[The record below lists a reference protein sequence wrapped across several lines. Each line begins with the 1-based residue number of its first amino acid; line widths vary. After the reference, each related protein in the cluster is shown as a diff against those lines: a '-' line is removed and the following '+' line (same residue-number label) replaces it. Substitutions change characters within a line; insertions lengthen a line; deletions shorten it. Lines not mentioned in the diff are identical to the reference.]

1 MVKKKDILDILTK
14 RQLIEISHYH
24 GYRSWQVI
32 SKGEIVKRLSIQRTT
47 SMEEILCLLKI
58 NELRY
63 ICMQLDLNP
72 GGLGKQTLIDR
83 ILGKEGGSKTKPK
96 KVLKSDKPRT

>member
-1 MVKKKDILDILTK
+1 MAKNKDILGVLTK
-14 RQLIEISHYH
+14 RQLLEISNFL
-24 GYRSWQVI
+24 GYRSWQVL
-32 SKGEIVKRLSIQRTT
+32 SKGEIIQSISRQRTT
-47 SMEEILCLLKI
+47 SMQEILCLLKI

-83 ILGKEGGSKTKPK
+83 ILGKES
-96 KVLKSDKPRT
+96 SSNEFEQYR